1 HFSVPLVVMPHD
13 KDQPMVAQR
22 LSELHAGYVISKD
35 EVNAQILKQAV
46 DEVLRNDQYTAGIK
60 KINQS
65 FKECMD
71 MEEVM
76 ERIDELIRQKNK

>member
-1 HFSVPLVVMPHD
+1 
-13 KDQPMVAQR
+13 
-22 LSELHAGYVISKD
+22 
-35 EVNAQILKQAV
+35 
-46 DEVLRNDQYTAGIK
+46 QYMAGIK

>member
-1 HFSVPLVVMPHD
+1 
-13 KDQPMVAQR
+13 
-22 LSELHAGYVISKD
+22 
-35 EVNAQILKQAV
+35 
-46 DEVLRNDQYTAGIK
+46 
-60 KINQS
+60 QS